1 MNLKILLSHLR
12 LRYVL
17 NFCNADV
24 IIFYLFFLYLPFFPP
39 CNYFQ
44 RSVQDELERGSH
56 SDILTVA
63 ISYIIMFLYIAV
75 ALGEVN
81 TCKSMLVSIII
92 QRYVYLFKFCL
103 LLTHA

>member
-1 MNLKILLSHLR
+1 MNLKTLQLHLK

-17 NFCNADV
+17 NLYC
-24 IIFYLFFLYLPFFPP
+24 IKKSLYCELRKILLIFFL
-39 CNYFQ
+39 NIYFQ

-63 ISYIIMFLYIAV
+63 ISYVIMFLYIAI

-81 TCKSMLVSIII
+81 TCKSMLVSIIQKI
-92 QRYVYLFKFCL
+92 NLE
-103 LLTHA
+103 

>member
-1 MNLKILLSHLR
+1 MNLKILQLHLR
-12 LRYVL
+12 QRYVL

-24 IIFYLFFLYLPFFPP
+24 IIFYLFCLYLPFSPLY
-39 CNYFQ
+39 YFQ

-92 QRYVYLFKFCL
+92 QRYVYLFKFC
-103 LLTHA
+103 